1 VYKIKVNNHRI
12 RRFPVRAEE
21 LRSEIRKLNVSEK
34 LLLVEEVWN
43 EIARSNEELPLPEWQ
58 KKELDIRLEEYDRG
72 EVQTIEWHQVH
83 EDLKNSYK

>member
-1 VYKIKVNNHRI
+1 
-12 RRFPVRAEE
+12 VRAEE

-58 KKELDIRLEEYDRG
+58 KKELDKRLEEYDRG
-72 EVQTIEWHQVH
+72 EVQAIEWHQVH

>member
-1 VYKIKVNNHRI
+1 M
-12 RRFPVRAEE
+12 RAEE

-43 EIARSNEELPLPEWQ
+43 EIALSNEELPLPEWQ
-58 KKELDIRLEEYDRG
+58 KKELDKRLEEYGRG

>member
-1 VYKIKVNNHRI
+1 M
-12 RRFPVRAEE
+12 RAEE

-43 EIARSNEELPLPEWQ
+43 EIALSNEELPLPEWQ
-58 KKELDIRLEEYDRG
+58 KKELDKRLEEYDRG